1 MTRHR
6 GADALGHHAP
16 LSYHGGLLLDP
27 HRMDAYERAIRALV
41 RPGDVVLD
49 VGTGSGILAM
59 LAARRGAR
67 VHAVE
72 SMAIAE
78 LARALVAHNR
88 LGDRVIVHHADLT
101 RMAPVEPVDVVL
113 GDFLGAFLVDDL
125 MLPAVAA
132 AGRWL
137 KPGGRWCPGHV
148 RLWLAPADVGVRELE
163 VWQAPFYGVDLR
175 PALTPALAE
184 CHRVDVGTS
193 VLLAAGA
200 PFHDFVPPGPLG
212 PCDRTLTFT
221 VARGGALRGLL
232 GWFEAT
238 LAPAVTLSTAPGVQT
253 HWGQYL
259 FPVPALE
266 VATGDEVEVRLAL
279 DEANGDL
286 AWRWSGTVRRGDD
299 VRARFALADDGRW
312 IGAGGG

>member
-1 MTRHR
+1 MTARR
-6 GADALGHHAP
+6 GADVDGHHAP

-27 HRMDAYERAIRALV
+27 HRMDAYERALRALI

-72 SMAIAE
+72 SMPIAA
-78 LARALVAHNR
+78 LARALVAHNG
-88 LGDRVIVHHADLT
+88 LADRVTVHHADLT
-101 RMAPVEPVDVVL
+101 RLAPVEPVDLVV

-137 KPGGRWCPGHV
+137 KPGGRWCPAHV

-163 VWQAPFYGVDLR
+163 VWQAPFYGVDLG
-175 PALTPALAE
+175 PALAPALAE
-184 CHRVDVGTS
+184 CHRVDVGPA
-193 VLLAAGA
+193 VLLADGA

-212 PCDRTLTFT
+212 RCDRTLGFT
-221 VARGGALRGLL
+221 VARGGRLRGLL

-238 LAPAVTLSTAPGVQT
+238 LAPTVTLTTAPGVQT

-259 FPVPALE
+259 FPVPALD
-266 VATGDEVEVRLAL
+266 VAAGDELEVRLAL
-279 DEANGDL
+279 DERAGDL
-286 AWRWSGTVRRGDD
+286 AWRWSGEVRRGAE
-299 VRARFALADDGRW
+299 VRGRFALADDGRW
-312 IGAGGG
+312 LGGHDG

>member
-1 MTRHR
+1 MTARP
-6 GADALGHHAP
+6 GLAVDGHHAP

-72 SMAIAE
+72 SMAVAE
-78 LARALVAHNR
+78 LARALVAHNH
-88 LGDRVIVHHADLT
+88 LADRVTVHHADLT
-101 RMAPVEPVDVVL
+101 RLAPVEPVDLIV

-125 MLPAVAA
+125 MLPAVLA

-137 KPGGRWCPGHV
+137 KPGGRWCPARV

-163 VWQAPFYGVDLR
+163 VWQAPFYGVDLG

-184 CHRVDVGTS
+184 CHRVDVGPG

-200 PFHDFVPPGPLG
+200 PLHDFVPPGPLG
-212 PCDRTLTFT
+212 RCDRTLAFT
-221 VARGGALRGLL
+221 VERGGQLRGLL

-238 LAPAVTLSTAPGVQT
+238 MAPDVTLSTEPGVQT

-259 FPVPALE
+259 FPVPAIA
-266 VATGDEVEVRLAL
+266 VASGDRVEVRLTL
-279 DEANGDL
+279 DQRAGEL
-286 AWRWSGTVRRGDD
+286 AWRWSGAVRRGDEL
-299 VRARFALADDGRW
+299 RGRFELADDGRW
-312 IGAGGG
+312 LGAGGG